1 MKKDYQ
7 VNELRASDFAYCL
20 RPFWANAKSVSDAN
34 ICVKLVLI
42 AIVCFT
48 GLAPRLRVKYHYDYN
63 LSMMLLNL
71 LCIGPTGKGKGV
83 VHYIVNLLM
92 RQLMERDEKERAI
105 LAEYKKENRRK
116 GANQKKDEEPLVAIR
131 YLQKFTLPV
140 AVKYC
145 DMIHRKYGDWLPFFL
160 YADELG
166 SFIANK
172 SGNAEFQSVARTAYN
187 LGEIYSR
194 DTLYEG
200 GWNARVDINWS
211 SVMCGQETALSKY
224 INKEGLLLGDAGR
237 QIIIKLGEQL
247 GEEAPTIRPFTK
259 EQERCIS
266 DAINRLMRETF
277 TEDDQLQPT
286 HEVDMSWLE
295 KDVVRWCDRQ
305 REIITKSGSRAHD
318 SFYGRASKSA
328 FVIATMVYHLFD
340 EDPARQKN
348 VRRIYWYFAQYILN
362 GLMAQWGQQ
371 FETALPKDKEAQ
383 ATKPTLFDVMPKR
396 FTRTQLR
403 EKIAELELG
412 TPARQFLFQWLKRKW
427 IYEVEGQPDTYEKI
441 YD

>member
-1 MKKDYQ
+1 MKKNYQ
-7 VNELRASDFAYCL
+7 VTELRASDFAACL

-48 GLAPRLRVKYHYDYN
+48 GIAPRLRVKYHYDYN

-92 RQLMERDEKERAI
+92 RLLMERDERERAV
-105 LAEYKKENRRK
+105 LAEYKKENRRR

-211 SVMCGQETALSKY
+211 SVMCGQDTALAKY
-224 INKEGLLLGDAGR
+224 INKEGLLLGDASR

-247 GEEAPTIRPFTK
+247 GEEAPTIRPFTR

-266 DAINRLMRETF
+266 DAINRLMLETF
-277 TEDDQLQPT
+277 TDDDQLMPT
-286 HEVDMSWLE
+286 HEVDMHWLD

-340 EDPARQKN
+340 EDPTRQKN
-348 VRRIYWYFAQYILN
+348 VRRIYWYFAQYILD
-362 GLMAQWGQQ
+362 GLMEQWGQQ
-371 FETALPKDKEAQ
+371 FEAALPKDKEAQ
-383 ATKPTLFDVMPKR
+383 AAKPTLFDVMPKHFSR
-396 FTRTQLR
+396 SQLR

-427 IYEVEGQPDTYEKI
+427 IFEVEDQPDTYEKI

>member
-1 MKKDYQ
+1 MRKDYM
-7 VNELRASDFAYCL
+7 VTELRAGDFAACL

-34 ICVKLVLI
+34 ISVKLVLI

-92 RQLMERDEKERAI
+92 RLLMERDEKERAV
-105 LAEYKKENRRK
+105 LAEFKKENRRK

-211 SVMCGQETALSKY
+211 SVMCGQETALAKY
-224 INKEGLLLGDAGR
+224 INKEGLLLGDASR

-247 GEEAPTIRPFTK
+247 GEEAPSIQQFTK

-266 DAINRLMRETF
+266 DAVNRLMLETF
-277 TEDDQLQPT
+277 TDDDQLQPT
-286 HEVDMSWLE
+286 HKVDMSWLE
-295 KDVVRWCDRQ
+295 KDVVAWCERQ

-328 FVIATMVYHLFD
+328 FIIATMVHHLNG
-340 EDPARQKN
+340 EDPSKQRN
-348 VRRIYWYFAQYILN
+348 VRRIYWYFAQFILD

-371 FETALPKDKEAQ
+371 FETALPKDKETQ
-383 ATKPTLFDVMPKR
+383 AAKPTLYDVMPKR
-396 FTRTQLR
+396 FSRSQLR
-403 EKIAELELG
+403 EKIAEQELG

-427 IYEVEGQPDTYEKI
+427 IFEVEDQPDTYEKI

>member
-7 VNELRASDFAYCL
+7 VTELRASDFAACL

-34 ICVKLVLI
+34 ISVKLVLI

-48 GLAPRLRVKYHYDYN
+48 ALAPRLRVKYHYDYN

-92 RQLMERDEKERAI
+92 RLLMERDEKERAV
-105 LAEYKKENRRK
+105 LAEYKKENRRR

-211 SVMCGQETALSKY
+211 SVMCGQDTALAKY
-224 INKEGLLLGDAGR
+224 INKEGLLLGDASR

-247 GEEAPTIRPFTK
+247 GEEAPTIKSFTK
-259 EQERCIS
+259 EQECCIS

-277 TEDDQLQPT
+277 TDDDQLQPT

-295 KDVVRWCDRQ
+295 KDVVKWCDRQ

-318 SFYGRASKSA
+318 SFYGRASKSS
-328 FVIATMVYHLFD
+328 FVIATMVYHLFG
-340 EDPARQKN
+340 EDPTKQKN
-348 VRRIYWYFAQYILN
+348 VRRIYWYFAQYILS

-371 FETALPKDKEAQ
+371 FETAMPKDKEAQ
-383 ATKPTLFDVMPKR
+383 AAKPTLFDVMPKLFSR
-396 FTRTQLR
+396 AQLR

-427 IYEVEGQPDTYEKI
+427 IFEVEDQPDTYEKI

>member
-7 VNELRASDFAYCL
+7 ISELRASDFANCL
-20 RPFWANAKSVSDAN
+20 RPFWANAKSVSDSN

-92 RQLMERDEKERAI
+92 RLLMERDEKERAI
-105 LAEYKKENRRK
+105 LAEYKKENRRR

-211 SVMCGQETALSKY
+211 SVMCGQDTALAKY
-224 INKEGLLLGDAGR
+224 INKEGLLLGDASR

-247 GEEAPTIRPFTK
+247 GEEAPTIRSFTK

-266 DAINRLMRETF
+266 DAINRLMLETF
-277 TEDDQLQPT
+277 TDDDQLQPT
-286 HEVDMSWLE
+286 HEVDMSWLD

-328 FVIATMVYHLFD
+328 FVIATMVYHLFS
-340 EDPARQKN
+340 EDPTRQKN
-348 VRRIYWYFAQYILN
+348 VRRIYWYFAQYILD
-362 GLMAQWGQQ
+362 GLMVQWGQQ

-383 ATKPTLFDVMPKR
+383 AAKPTLYDVMPKHFSR
-396 FTRTQLR
+396 SQLR

-427 IYEVEGQPDTYEKI
+427 IFEVEDQPDTYEKI

>member
-7 VNELRASDFAYCL
+7 VTELRASDFAACL

-34 ICVKLVLI
+34 ISVKLVLI

-48 GLAPRLRVKYHYDYN
+48 ALAPRLRVKYHYDYN

-92 RQLMERDEKERAI
+92 RLLMERDEKERAV
-105 LAEYKKENRRK
+105 LAEYKKENRRR

-211 SVMCGQETALSKY
+211 SVMCGQDTALAKY
-224 INKEGLLLGDAGR
+224 INKEGLLLGDASR

-247 GEEAPTIRPFTK
+247 GEEAPTIKSFTK
-259 EQERCIS
+259 EQECCIS

-277 TEDDQLQPT
+277 TDDDQLQPT

-295 KDVVRWCDRQ
+295 KDVVKWCDRQ

-328 FVIATMVYHLFD
+328 FVIATMVYHLFG
-340 EDPARQKN
+340 EDPTKQKN
-348 VRRIYWYFAQYILN
+348 VRRIYWYFAQYILS

-371 FETALPKDKEAQ
+371 FETAMPKDKEAQ
-383 ATKPTLFDVMPKR
+383 AAKPTLFDIMPKL
-396 FTRTQLR
+396 FSRTQLR

-427 IYEVEGQPDTYEKI
+427 IFEVEDQPDTYEKI